1 MEERENKKKNS
12 FTVPEGYFGQLNRDI
27 LDATSEKRTDTT
39 VVRKRYRLGRF
50 SRFAGIAAAIT
61 IVFVLAGNLF
71 TNSGTTAAVANA
83 NSTAS
88 AVYDDIDNEMIDN
101 LLSNYPIDEYTFYCY
116 LTDTEY

>member
-12 FTVPEGYFGQLNRDI
+12 FTVPEGYFGQLNREI

-39 VVRKRYRLGRF
+39 VKRYRLGRF

-71 TNSGTTAAVANA
+71 TNSGTTAAVATA
-83 NSTAS
+83 GSTAS
-88 AVYDDIDNEMIDN
+88 SGYDDIDNEMIDN

>member
-12 FTVPEGYFGQLNRDI
+12 FTVPEGYFEQLNREI
-27 LDATSEKRTDTT
+27 LDATSEKRTGTS
-39 VVRKRYRLGRF
+39 VKRYRLGRF

-71 TNSGTTAAVANA
+71 TNSGTTAAVATA